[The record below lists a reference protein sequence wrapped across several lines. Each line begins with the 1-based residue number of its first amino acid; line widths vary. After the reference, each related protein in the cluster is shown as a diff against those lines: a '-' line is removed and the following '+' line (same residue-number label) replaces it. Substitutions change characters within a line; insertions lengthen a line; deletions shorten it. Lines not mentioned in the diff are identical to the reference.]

1 MIGENGTR
9 DNPARGALMT
19 ESCSRW
25 NVIIR
30 AVKRYPQA
38 VDEADVRGYPAVI
51 ALTHSP
57 ARVRPDNGRTTD
69 MNTSR
74 RILLT
79 GLAGLA
85 VAPAAV
91 AAAPSSEPG
100 DVTVAEERFAR
111 TIAAAHAPDINC
123 ARQAERYADAHWP
136 EYVVAA
142 RAVIG
147 ARV

>member
-1 MIGENGTR
+1 
-9 DNPARGALMT
+9 
-19 ESCSRW
+19 
-25 NVIIR
+25 
-30 AVKRYPQA
+30 
-38 VDEADVRGYPAVI
+38 
-51 ALTHSP
+51 
-57 ARVRPDNGRTTD
+57 

-85 VAPAAV
+85 VAPTV
-91 AAAPSSEPG
+91 AAAAAPMAEPA

-111 TIAAAHAPDINC
+111 TIAAAHAPDITC
-123 ARQAERYADAHWP
+123 ARQAQRYADAHWL

-147 ARV
+147 SRA

>member
-1 MIGENGTR
+1 
-9 DNPARGALMT
+9 
-19 ESCSRW
+19 
-25 NVIIR
+25 
-30 AVKRYPQA
+30 
-38 VDEADVRGYPAVI
+38 
-51 ALTHSP
+51 
-57 ARVRPDNGRTTD
+57 

-74 RILLT
+74 RIVLA

-85 VAPAAV
+85 IAPTAAGAAPAPAV
-91 AAAPSSEPG
+91 D

-111 TIAAAHAPDINC
+111 VIAAAHAPDLTC

-142 RAVIG
+142 RAVLG

>member
-1 MIGENGTR
+1 
-9 DNPARGALMT
+9 
-19 ESCSRW
+19 
-25 NVIIR
+25 
-30 AVKRYPQA
+30 
-38 VDEADVRGYPAVI
+38 
-51 ALTHSP
+51 
-57 ARVRPDNGRTTD
+57 

>member
-1 MIGENGTR
+1 
-9 DNPARGALMT
+9 
-19 ESCSRW
+19 
-25 NVIIR
+25 
-30 AVKRYPQA
+30 
-38 VDEADVRGYPAVI
+38 
-51 ALTHSP
+51 
-57 ARVRPDNGRTTD
+57 

-79 GLAGLA
+79 ALAGLA
-85 VAPAAV
+85 VAPTAV
-91 AAAPSSEPG
+91 AAAVTSPVPD

-111 TIAAAHAPDINC
+111 VIAAAHAPDVTC

-142 RAVIG
+142 KAVLD